1 MPTRIEVN
9 LATGETTEI
18 ELVGEELATYQ
29 ASLAQQALEVAEALA
44 AQQAAEAL
52 AAEQALAAQQV
63 ATPSE
68 GVPNGNNT

>member
-29 ASLAQQALEVAEALA
+29 ASLAQQALE
-44 AQQAAEAL
+44 AQQAAET
-52 AAEQALAAQQV
+52 V

>member
-29 ASLAQQALEVAEALA
+29 ASLAQQALE

>member
-29 ASLAQQALEVAEALA
+29 ASLAQQAEALA
-44 AQQAAEAL
+44 PTL
-52 AAEQALAAQQV
+52 
-63 ATPSE
+63 SE
-68 GVPNGNNT
+68 GALNDSND

>member
-29 ASLAQQALEVAEALA
+29 ASLAQQALE
-44 AQQAAEAL
+44 AQQAAET
-52 AAEQALAAQQV
+52 V

-68 GVPNGNNT
+68 GAPNGNNN

>member
-29 ASLAQQALEVAEALA
+29 ASLAQQAAEALV
-44 AQQAAEAL
+44 
-52 AAEQALAAQQV
+52 AQQV

-68 GVPNGNNT
+68 GAPNGINN

>member
-29 ASLAQQALEVAEALA
+29 ASLAQQVLE
-44 AQQAAEAL
+44 AQQAVET
-52 AAEQALAAQQV
+52 V

-68 GVPNGNNT
+68 GVPNANNN

>member
-29 ASLAQQALEVAEALA
+29 ASLAQQEAEALA
-44 AQQAAEAL
+44 AQQVVE
-52 AAEQALAAQQV
+52 V
-63 ATPSE
+63 ATPPSE
-68 GVPNGNNT
+68 GAPA

>member
-29 ASLAQQALEVAEALA
+29 ASLAQQALE
-44 AQQAAEAL
+44 AQQAAEA
-52 AAEQALAAQQV
+52 
-63 ATPSE
+63 TPPSE
-68 GVPNGNNT
+68 GAPA

>member
-29 ASLAQQALEVAEALA
+29 ASLAQQAAE
-44 AQQAAEAL
+44 
-52 AAEQALAAQQV
+52 V
-63 ATPSE
+63 ATPPSE
-68 GVPNGNNT
+68 GAPA

>member
-29 ASLAQQALEVAEALA
+29 ASLAQQALEAQQAEALE

-52 AAEQALAAQQV
+52 ATQQV

-68 GVPNGNNT
+68 GAPNGSNN

>member
-29 ASLAQQALEVAEALA
+29 ASLAQQALEAQQAEALA
-44 AQQAAEAL
+44 AQQVAEAL
-52 AAEQALAAQQV
+52 VAQQV
-63 ATPSE
+63 TTPSE
-68 GVPNGNNT
+68 GAPNGNNT

>member
-29 ASLAQQALEVAEALA
+29 ASLAQQASE
-44 AQQAAEAL
+44 AQQAAET
-52 AAEQALAAQQV
+52 V

-68 GVPNGNNT
+68 GAPNGNNT

>member
-18 ELVGEELATYQ
+18 ELVGEELAAYQ
-29 ASLAQQALEVAEALA
+29 ASLAQQEAEALT
-44 AQQAAEAL
+44 
-52 AAEQALAAQQV
+52 AQQV

>member
-29 ASLAQQALEVAEALA
+29 ASLAQQAAEA
-44 AQQAAEAL
+44 
-52 AAEQALAAQQV
+52 
-63 ATPSE
+63 TPPSE
-68 GVPNGNNT
+68 GAPNDSNN

>member
-29 ASLAQQALEVAEALA
+29 ASLAQQALEAAEALV

-52 AAEQALAAQQV
+52 AAEQV

-68 GVPNGNNT
+68 GVPNGNNN

>member
-29 ASLAQQALEVAEALA
+29 ASLAQQAE
-44 AQQAAEAL
+44 
-52 AAEQALAAQQV
+52 ALAAQQV
-63 ATPSE
+63 AEVATPPSE
-68 GVPNGNNT
+68 GAPA

>member
-29 ASLAQQALEVAEALA
+29 ASLAVQQASLVE
-44 AQQAAEAL
+44 
-52 AAEQALAAQQV
+52 
-63 ATPSE
+63 TPSE
-68 GVPNGNNT
+68 GAPNASNN

>member
-29 ASLAQQALEVAEALA
+29 ASLAQQALV
-44 AQQAAEAL
+44 
-52 AAEQALAAQQV
+52 AQQV
-63 ATPSE
+63 ATSSE
-68 GVPNGNNT
+68 GAPNDNNT

>member
-29 ASLAQQALEVAEALA
+29 ASLAQQALE

-52 AAEQALAAQQV
+52 AAQQVAEALVAQQV

>member
-9 LATGETTEI
+9 LTTGETTEI

-29 ASLAQQALEVAEALA
+29 ASLAQQQAEA
-44 AQQAAEAL
+44 QQTVEV
-52 AAEQALAAQQV
+52 V

-68 GVPNGNNT
+68 GAPNGSNN

>member
-29 ASLAQQALEVAEALA
+29 ASLAKQAQQAAEALA

-52 AAEQALAAQQV
+52 VAQQV

>member
-29 ASLAQQALEVAEALA
+29 ASLAQQAAEALA
-44 AQQAAEAL
+44 S
-52 AAEQALAAQQV
+52 EQALATQQV

-68 GVPNGNNT
+68 GAPNASNN

>member
-29 ASLAQQALEVAEALA
+29 ASLAQQA
-44 AQQAAEAL
+44 AEAL
-52 AAEQALAAQQV
+52 AAEQALAAQQAEALATQQV
-63 ATPSE
+63 ATQ

>member
-29 ASLAQQALEVAEALA
+29 ASLAQQALEAQQVAEALV
-44 AQQAAEAL
+44 
-52 AAEQALAAQQV
+52 AQQV
-63 ATPSE
+63 TTSSE
-68 GVPNGNNT
+68 GAPNGSNN

>member
-29 ASLAQQALEVAEALA
+29 ASLAQQAAT
-44 AQQAAEAL
+44 
-52 AAEQALAAQQV
+52 LAAQQV

>member
-1 MPTRIEVN
+1 MPTRIEIN

-29 ASLAQQALEVAEALA
+29 ASLAQQALEAQQAEALE

-52 AAEQALAAQQV
+52 VAQQV
-63 ATPSE
+63 TAPSE
-68 GVPNGNNT
+68 GAPNGNNT

>member
-9 LATGETTEI
+9 LATGQTTEI
-18 ELVGEELATYQ
+18 ELVGEELAAYQ
-29 ASLAQQALEVAEALA
+29 ASL

-52 AAEQALAAQQV
+52 AAQQV
-63 ATPSE
+63 ATLSE

>member
-18 ELVGEELATYQ
+18 ELVGEELTTYQ
-29 ASLAQQALEVAEALA
+29 ASL

-52 AAEQALAAQQV
+52 AAEQALAAKQV
-63 ATPSE
+63 ATSPE

>member
-29 ASLAQQALEVAEALA
+29 TSLAQE
-44 AQQAAEAL
+44 AAEAQQT
-52 AAEQALAAQQV
+52 AETV

-68 GVPNGNNT
+68 GAPNANNN